1 MIKDDNKLIWGAL
14 VEEAN
19 PDAKTYAGGMKP
31 GPIEELNPA
40 YGEEESSGGCP
51 NLDKLIASAES
62 DEEEDDDTV
71 VARQGRGATAAQ
83 FKAADA
89 TEFG

>member
-14 VEEAN
+14 INERRN
-19 PDAKTYAGGMKP
+19 PDADTYDAEGELP
-31 GPIEELNPA
+31 GPIAELDPDIEDEE
-40 YGEEESSGGCP
+40 GGCP
-51 NLDKLIASAES
+51 NLDKLISSSES
-62 DEEEDDDTV
+62 DEEDDDDTV

-83 FKAADA
+83 FKAADD